1 MRVAVIVRHILPFVF
16 SFLRDRRRWI
26 VVGTPVPR
34 TDEFH
39 RRRAETLVGTSE
51 IARFGGDLDRARELK
66 EELAT
71 VQVELQ
77 RPNWR
82 AATLADLCELA
93 LDQGNFA
100 AARTY
105 AEQSAAA
112 GAGARAE
119 LCFAELA
126 LRTGDVASAESHG
139 LAALGGLAEG
149 AFNHATTLELLGEAA
164 RRAGDVERARERF
177 ADALHAFAA
186 LNDGGGIADSLDG
199 LGRIAATVGD
209 ATRAGR
215 LLGVAERLRET
226 RGRRPIRADLPLP
239 EVPAT
244 ARDEGR
250 AIALEDALAYAL
262 GIGA

>member
-1 MRVAVIVRHILPFVF
+1 VLRGARSPHGRCRLRRVARPC
-16 SFLRDRRRWI
+16 
-26 VVGTPVPR
+26 
-34 TDEFH
+34 
-39 RRRAETLVGTSE
+39 
-51 IARFGGDLDRARELK
+51 RARRPRRGG
-66 EELAT
+66 
-71 VQVELQ
+71 VQP
-77 RPNWR
+77 R
-82 AATLADLCELA
+82 D
-93 LDQGNFA
+93 D
-100 AARTY
+100 
-105 AEQSAAA
+105 
-112 GAGARAE
+112 ARAP
-119 LCFAELA
+119 
-126 LRTGDVASAESHG
+126 
-139 LAALGGLAEG
+139 
-149 AFNHATTLELLGEAA
+149 
-164 RRAGDVERARERF
+164 RRSRERF